1 VQRKRKWS
9 VEPARSVMTFELGTH
24 RRLKA
29 LLAVLFLGGIVAH
42 ASAGP
47 KPELR
52 VCADGNNLPFS
63 NRENAGF
70 ENALAELLARDLR
83 AHLTYTWAPQRRGFF
98 RNTLNAGVCDVVMG
112 VPSTLDM
119 VQTSRPY
126 YRSSY
131 VFVFGP
137 RAPHVRSL
145 AAPELRQ
152 LRIGVPVV
160 GDDGANPPPVL
171 ALAARG
177 LIANVRGYSVYGD
190 YSADSPPAELIRA
203 LRRDEIDIAIA
214 WGPLA
219 GYYARR
225 GQPKLDYAPIPEA
238 EAPAGLTFGFDIS
251 LAVRKGDTARLTELN
266 RVLERERIPIADILA
281 RFSVPLVPR

>member
-1 VQRKRKWS
+1 M
-9 VEPARSVMTFELGTH
+9 AFELGTH

-29 LLAVLFLGGIVAH
+29 LFALVFLGGMVAH

-47 KPELR
+47 RPELR

-63 NRENAGF
+63 NRQGAGF
-70 ENALAELLARDLR
+70 ENALAELLARDLG
-83 AHLTYTWAPQRRGFF
+83 AHLSYTWAPQRRGFF

-112 VPSTLDM
+112 VPSSLDL

-137 RAPHVRSL
+137 HAPHVHSL
-145 AAPELRQ
+145 DAPELRQ
-152 LRIGVPVV
+152 LRIGVPLV

-171 ALAARG
+171 ALASRG
-177 LIANVRGYSVYGD
+177 LIPNLRGYSVYGD
-190 YSADSPPAELIRA
+190 YSSDSPPAELIRA
-203 LRRDEIDIAIA
+203 LRRGEIDIALA

-219 GYYARR
+219 GYYARH
-225 GQPKLDYAPIPEA
+225 GEPQLGYAPIPEA
-238 EAPAGLTFGFDIS
+238 EAPLGLSYKFDIA
-251 LAVRKGDTARLTELN
+251 LAVRKGDAARLALLN
-266 RVLERERIPIADILA
+266 RALERERAPIAEILV
-281 RFSVPLVPR
+281 RFGVPRYPR